1 MNSIS
6 KKVMAVAMVMVFVG
20 VAATSM
26 VSASSV
32 AITTKNTVDV
42 SVSVHNADGTIESSV
57 VQIDEATIEQ
67 LKADLLDAKGL
78 EKLDVLCEYGLIE
91 ESVAESDWQQA
102 LKDTDDGRFD
112 KLMHVLEFLKKFKL
126 PYIVGFSNQV
136 SAVMVMGQSRSLGIT
151 IPEAIIERFEGFDAN
166 RANLFTSFHGLAGYI
181 RVEKNDGP
189 ETLVGVLMGG
199 TFVGFVGV
207 HVEVEKVF
215 ESYSGYSLFTYAM
228 GIGLKIDGEG
238 WQLPSLRE
246 PSIE

>member
-1 MNSIS
+1 MNSVS
-6 KKVMAVAMVMVFVG
+6 KKVMAIAMVMVFIG

-42 SVSVHNADGTIESSV
+42 SVSVHNADGTVESSIV
-57 VQIDEATIEQ
+57 KIDEATIEQ

-78 EKLDVLCEYGLIE
+78 EKLDILYEYGLIE
-91 ESVAESDWQQA
+91 ESVAKADWKQA
-102 LKDTDDGRFD
+102 LEETDDGRFD
-112 KLMHVLEFLKKFKL
+112 KLMHVLEFLKRFKL

-136 SAVMVMGQSRSLGIT
+136 SAVMLMGQSKSIGVS

-166 RANLFTSFHGLAGYI
+166 RANLFTSFHGLAGYM
-181 RVEKNDGP
+181 RVEKNNGP

-215 ESYSGYSLFTYAM
+215 ESYSGYSLFTYGM
-228 GIGLKIDGEG
+228 GIGLKIDEQG
-238 WQLPSLRE
+238 WQIPSLRE
-246 PSIE
+246 PVIE